1 MKYLVKKELIK
12 FGLWKDLN
20 TIAGYII
27 TMVTTIQ
34 ISDELL
40 ERLKIMKLH
49 EKESYEN
56 ILWDLIEDCM
66 ELSEETKKNITISEK
81 QIKEGKT
88 ISLEELK
95 RKERF

>member
-1 MKYLVKKELIK
+1 
-12 FGLWKDLN
+12 
-20 TIAGYII
+20 
-27 TMVTTIQ
+27 MVTTIQ